1 MFKINFKTLVYF
13 LNQKLKII
21 TEKIQIM
28 HFFVISGHA
37 VPVIKTQFSFLGN
50 ELGNLQVFSLL
61 RSLNWP
67 QVTPSS
73 GPQLILPHL
82 RTSNSRQITAS
93 ISSWPEPKVL
103 ALVRFQKG
111 ARIGILCPL
120 GCSGVEFPWEEGRT
134 ETILEGS

>member
-1 MFKINFKTLVYF
+1 MDCSTPRFPVLHF
-13 LNQKLKII
+13 LLEFAQIHVHR
-21 TEKIQIM
+21 TELHCLEKN
-28 HFFVISGHA
+28 
-37 VPVIKTQFSFLGN
+37 IKTQFSFLGN

-67 QVTPSS
+67 RVTPSS
-73 GPQLILPHL
+73 SPQLILPHL